1 MTASFTNQSLDSVS
15 IKLVKAGEKLKKVN
29 KLGAECLT
37 AFIECLPLVMWLKE
51 KMKGTYTVRTD
62 GNISPHYAALT
73 IIVIATPSTV

>member
-15 IKLVKAGEKLKKVN
+15 IKLVKAG
-29 KLGAECLT
+29 
-37 AFIECLPLVMWLKE
+37 E